1 MVLLLLSA
9 LVSPVLTFLQSPFCP
24 WEWLRRRD
32 CIFGIRRTGMSLSA
46 YASPDRKKDGPPTMN
61 YKQLLQFQTVRSMIR
76 NLVLCTFV
84 FVLISI
90 AQVNSVNSDDEIVTV
105 PSGRRRR
112 AGTTTVPDG
121 TITRSSHSHHS
132 SPFGS
137 SAAKSGP
144 HRFGPFAVKER
155 YRGQY
160 GGYMR
165 GDPFVADWTERSA
178 RSAMPRK
185 RSQRKK

>member
-1 MVLLLLSA
+1 
-9 LVSPVLTFLQSPFCP
+9 
-24 WEWLRRRD
+24 
-32 CIFGIRRTGMSLSA
+32 
-46 YASPDRKKDGPPTMN
+46 
-61 YKQLLQFQTVRSMIR
+61 MIR

-105 PSGRRRR
+105 PSGRRRAR
-112 AGTTTVPDG
+112 TTTAASGTTTH
-121 TITRSSHSHHS
+121 SSHSHHS

-137 SAAKSGP
+137 SESGL
-144 HRFGPFAVKER
+144 HRFGPFAVMER

-165 GDPFVADWTERSA
+165 RRDPFVADWTERSA